1 VNSAL
6 QNEYLEALGID
17 VWVPRAATCTEHA
30 DDSGAE
36 HIKESRSRVPA
47 AGSND
52 AVAGIVLGPGKS
64 STLFLCDQSAAA
76 ATPIAADISRSL
88 DCEPVWSW
96 PAQDDAKNAMPLK
109 QAIGEGLFTRVLIF
123 GADLLSQDD
132 SQDDEIMASARI
144 LRTET
149 IRVLTDNARAR
160 QQLWSQLAGNGWC
173 A

>member
-1 VNSAL
+1 VNTAH

-17 VWVPRAATCTEHA
+17 VWVPRTALSTEHT
-30 DDSGAE
+30 DDTTAE
-36 HIKESRSRVPA
+36 HIKESGVRVPA
-47 AGSND
+47 SGCNNVIAR
-52 AVAGIVLGPGKS
+52 IVLGPGKS
-64 STLFLCDQSAAA
+64 STLFLCGQSADA
-76 ATPIAADISRSL
+76 ATPIAADIARSL

-96 PAQDDAKNAMPLK
+96 PGQDDAENAMPLK

-123 GADLLSQDD
+123 GADLLPQDD

-149 IRVLTDNARAR
+149 IRVLTENARAR
-160 QQLWSQLAGNGWC
+160 QQLWSQLLGNGWC